1 MKLKNEIS
9 RVITVD
15 GLTFASLANLETSQ
29 AHLLVFF
36 YIQPLIGPLNYQ
48 VIPIVVVSFVVNL
61 LSVVIDMQAAN
72 SIKKLNGSFC
82 VIYIS

>member
-15 GLTFASLANLETSQ
+15 GLTFASLASLDNLPSSFIS
-29 AHLLVFF
+29 FF

-48 VIPIVVVSFVVNL
+48 VIPIAVVSFVVNL
-61 LSVVIDMQAAN
+61 LSGVIDMQAAN
-72 SIKKLNGSFC
+72 SIKKLNGSFLC
-82 VIYIS
+82 YIH